1 MATTETNSRTVAAKR
16 MAPIRRT
23 SAIRRIGPVLVLLVS
38 TPLALLATT
47 PAADV
52 VEEPTF
58 ARHVAPIFQ
67 AKCQSCHQPESV
79 APMAL
84 LTYEQTR
91 PWARSI
97 KRAVATRRMP
107 PWHIDKN
114 VGIRHFKNDRSLT
127 DDEIDT
133 IVRWVDSGA
142 PFGDAAD
149 LPEPVEWP
157 DPREWQLGAE
167 FGEPDLVIRSL
178 PFTVPAAGQDKWWRP
193 TVDTGLTEPRWVKA
207 IEIRPS
213 FPEGRKVVHHVLA
226 SLIQEEET
234 ITGLASTAADP
245 EEQADSRRRG
255 AGLFME
261 WAVGKVGEVF
271 PDGAGKLMLPSSQIR
286 FEVHYH
292 SVGEEVNDDVVEL
305 GVYFY
310 PKGEVPENRT
320 ILHAFQGRSGELDIQ
335 PGEISVSQGFHV
347 LRAPARL
354 ENFQP
359 HMHMRGKAMAL
370 EAIRPDGRS
379 ELINI
384 VDRFNWNW
392 HINYVYAED
401 VAPVLPKG
409 TVLKVTAW
417 HDNTAEN
424 PHNPDPEQ
432 WVGYGDRTVDEMAH
446 LWVDVTYLEQE
457 QYEKIVAARQ
467 QESPEPSESEEP

>member
-1 MATTETNSRTVAAKR
+1 MAIIDSTSRTAGARRPSFLLLLLLLLLLAAPLAAVAANT
-16 MAPIRRT
+16 A
-23 SAIRRIGPVLVLLVS
+23 V
-38 TPLALLATT
+38 
-47 PAADV
+47 DV

-58 ARHVAPIFQ
+58 ARDIAPIFQ
-67 AKCQSCHQPESV
+67 TKCQSCHQPDSV

-97 KRAVATRRMP
+97 KRAVANRRMP

-114 VGIRHFKNDRSLT
+114 VGIRHFKNDRSLS
-127 DDEIDT
+127 DAEIDT
-133 IVRWVDSGA
+133 IVRWVDNGA

-157 DPREWQLGAE
+157 DPRDWQLAAE

-213 FPEGRKVVHHVLA
+213 FPDGRKVVHHVLA
-226 SLIQEEET
+226 SLIQEEEGVV
-234 ITGLASTAADP
+234 GLASTAAEDP
-245 EEQADSRRRG
+245 EEAADSRRRG

-271 PDGAGKLMLPSSQIR
+271 PDGAGKLMLPDSQIR

-292 SVGEEVNDDVVEL
+292 SIGEEVPDDFVEL

-310 PKGEVPENRT
+310 AKGEEPESRT
-320 ILHAFQGRSGELDIQ
+320 ILHAFQGRSGELDIP
-335 PGEISVSQGFHV
+335 PGEIAVSQGFHV

-359 HMHMRGKAMAL
+359 HMHMRGKAMSL
-370 EAIRPDGRS
+370 EAIYPDGRS

-384 VDRFNWNW
+384 VEDFNWNW
-392 HINYVYAED
+392 HVNYVYADE

-424 PHNPDPEQ
+424 PNNPDPEQ

-457 QYEKIVAARQ
+457 QYETLVAEREQKA
-467 QESPEPSESEEP
+467 EKTSDSE